1 MKTIPIVLATVILGA
16 GVLSQGNA
24 APVDFEKEIRPILD
38 TYCFSCHDDQ
48 AKGGINLEANV
59 EDSAFWSEPKEWEK
73 AMSQLRDRSM
83 PPAKKD
89 QPTDE
94 ERAKVLAWL
103 ADKLENP
110 DLSKVPRDPG
120 RTVIHRLSR
129 LEYNLTVRDLLGV
142 DTKPADNFPP
152 DGGGGGGFDNNASTL
167 FVPPILMEK
176 YLAAANDIVAA
187 AKPDRLFHVFPHD
200 GKDEPTAAKENLEW
214 LGMRAYR
221 RPIQADELSG
231 LLSLYQLARDAG
243 ESWDNG
249 IRLAVRA
256 ILVSPSFLFRIEDER
271 PEFDSY
277 RISDVELAS
286 RLSYFLWSS
295 MPDEKL
301 FNAALAG
308 KLADPAILAGEIR
321 RMLADP
327 KSRILAENFATQWL
341 RTKELKTGITPATDK
356 FPQFTSAMRE
366 AMIMESVEFFHALL
380 RDDRPVTECL
390 EADYVYVNELLA
402 KHYGLPGVE
411 GDHFRKVW
419 VEDNIRGGIATM
431 GAVLTLTSYPR
442 RTSPVMRGKWI
453 MEEILGTPPPAAPPI
468 IKALPTTDK
477 VSSAGLSFRQQL
489 EQHRSKAECAGCH
502 VRMDQLGF
510 GLENFDP
517 IGAWRT
523 EAGGAPVDSR
533 GQLPTGEAFTGP
545 NDLKSV
551 LMLQKDE
558 FVRNLTEKLLAY
570 ALGRGIENA
579 DWITVRNIA
588 KSVAAENYST
598 QKLIFEITNSLPFQ
612 YRKPLATPKSAS
624 AEP

>member
-1 MKTIPIVLATVILGA
+1 M
-16 GVLSQGNA
+16 
-24 APVDFEKEIRPILD
+24 LD
-38 TYCFSCHDDQ
+38 NYCFSCHDDQ
-48 AKGGINLEANV
+48 AKGGVNLEGFV
-59 EDSAFWSEPKEWEK
+59 EDSAFWSEPKAWEK

-103 ADKLENP
+103 TDKLENP
-110 DLSKVPRDPG
+110 DLTKVPRDPG

-176 YLAAANDIVAA
+176 YLAAAADIVAA
-187 AKPDRLFHVFPHD
+187 AKPERLFHVFPHD

-214 LGMRAYR
+214 LGMRAFR
-221 RPIQADELSG
+221 RPLQADELKG
-231 LLSLYQLARDAG
+231 LLSLYELARADG
-243 ESWDNG
+243 ESWDSG

-256 ILVSPSFLFRIEDER
+256 ILVSPSFLFRVEEER

-295 MPDEKL
+295 MPDERL
-301 FNAALAG
+301 FNLALAN
-308 KLADPAILAGEIR
+308 KLTDPVILTEEIR

-327 KSRILAENFATQWL
+327 KSRTLAENFATQWL

-356 FPQFTSAMRE
+356 FPQFTPAMRE
-366 AMIMESVEFFHALL
+366 AMINESVEFFHALL

-390 EADYVYVNELLA
+390 EADYVFVNELLA
-402 KHYGLPGVE
+402 KHYGLPGVQ

-477 VSSAGLSFRQQL
+477 VSNAGLSFRQQL

-570 ALGRGIENA
+570 ALGRGVENA
-579 DWITVRNIA
+579 DWITVRSIA
-588 KSVAAENYST
+588 KNVAAENYSS

-612 YRKPLATPKSAS
+612 YRKPLASPKSAS

>member
-1 MKTIPIVLATVILGA
+1 M
-16 GVLSQGNA
+16 
-24 APVDFEKEIRPILD
+24 LD
-38 TYCFSCHDDQ
+38 NYCFTCHDDQ
-48 AKGGINLEANV
+48 AKGGVNLEGVV
-59 EDSAFWSEPKEWEK
+59 EDSAFWSEPKAWEK

-103 ADKLENP
+103 TDKLENP
-110 DLSKVPRDPG
+110 DLTKVPRDPG

-176 YLAAANDIVAA
+176 YLAAATDIVAA
-187 AKPDRLFHVFPHD
+187 AKPERLFHVFPHD
-200 GKDEPTAAKENLEW
+200 GKDEATAAKENLEW
-214 LGMRAYR
+214 LGMRAFR
-221 RPIQADELSG
+221 RPLQADELKG
-231 LLSLYQLARDAG
+231 LLSLYELARADG
-243 ESWDNG
+243 ESWDSG

-256 ILVSPSFLFRIEDER
+256 MLVSPSFLFRVEEER

-295 MPDEKL
+295 MPDERL
-301 FNAALAG
+301 FNLALAN
-308 KLADPAILAGEIR
+308 KLTDPVILTEEIR

-327 KSRILAENFATQWL
+327 KSRTLAENFATQWL

-356 FPQFTSAMRE
+356 FPQFTPAMRE
-366 AMIMESVEFFHALL
+366 AMINESVEFFHALL

-390 EADYVYVNELLA
+390 EADYVFVNELLA

-477 VSSAGLSFRQQL
+477 VSTAGLSFRQQL
-489 EQHRSKAECAGCH
+489 EQHRAKAECAGCH

-570 ALGRGIENA
+570 ALGRGVENA
-579 DWITVRNIA
+579 DWITVRSIA
-588 KSVAAENYST
+588 KNVAAENYSA

-612 YRKPLATPKSAS
+612 YRKPLASPKSAS